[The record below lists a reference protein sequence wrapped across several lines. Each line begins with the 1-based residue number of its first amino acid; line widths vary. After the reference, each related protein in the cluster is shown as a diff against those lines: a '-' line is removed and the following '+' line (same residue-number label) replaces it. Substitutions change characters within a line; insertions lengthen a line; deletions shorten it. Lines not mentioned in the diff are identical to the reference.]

1 MGYDKKKKE
10 KKSMPKGMREK
21 IQAKQHERNNNNNN
35 PILNNMKK
43 KKERKVAHTF
53 KGNHQ
58 KERESCSKEY
68 KIFRIRKISKFHT
81 LALLD
86 QSV

>member
-1 MGYDKKKKE
+1 M
-10 KKSMPKGMREK
+10 
-21 IQAKQHERNNNNNN
+21 
-35 PILNNMKK
+35 LNNMKK

-81 LALLD
+81 LAVGAESD
-86 QSV
+86 QCFVVRCDRMWPSTQ